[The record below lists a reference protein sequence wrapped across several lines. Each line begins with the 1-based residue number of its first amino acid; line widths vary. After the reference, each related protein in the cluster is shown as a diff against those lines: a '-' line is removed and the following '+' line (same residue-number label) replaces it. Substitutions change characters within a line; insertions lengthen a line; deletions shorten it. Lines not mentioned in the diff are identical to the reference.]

1 MSDASAEAERVNAAL
16 RSRGYWVVDV
26 PLGLLAG
33 RVAVQRPSLVVCDA
47 DAPGTLET
55 MNRMQLAAGGRPIEV
70 LLVGA
75 STDAGDEAHAELER
89 IASGFFARPIDPEE
103 LVNRIEQIVG
113 PAGSRP
119 SASGGPPAGR
129 SPVLVAASRRPYRY
143 EGSKLGQ
150 RGPLSGTPSAPS
162 TPPTS
167 PPSGVPSSAPAQSG
181 ATPSAPAPS
190 PNSPSSA
197 PSLVPPSGSRSSL
210 PPVTAAR
217 GGSVVPQGIGAVPHA
232 RLSPELELLLGRA
245 EQRVRHS
252 AAGAAAQLE
261 RLSPDAEV
269 EAILPADLLA
279 ALDEPLHL
287 EDDDDS
293 EDDSVA
299 GTAGG
304 SESGSRNGRTAD
316 AGTPSGS
323 RSLPRNDT
331 TSSFAKEARI
341 EVSAPNVD
349 SAPEF
354 TNEAPTAPPARQPPA
369 PPPPPPPPPPS
380 VRMIT
385 ALEPPELPAESRP
398 THGAVPSD
406 YPPPSAM
413 GLESASTKPPQRQ
426 EASRREPPRHEPP
439 ARHDPVRYEPPP
451 RHDPARY
458 DTPSRND
465 LPRGEPPPSP
475 DQQTNPHAPY
485 RPVGSSISNPPPPH
499 VGPSAP
505 DIPATLGSGGGLRA
519 LARAVA
525 ARFTGAVAFEDA
537 SGIRRVVFRDG
548 DFVTAASSA
557 ETETL
562 VAFLAQRG
570 DLSPD
575 ATQRVGRRLP
585 PFGRHAGAA
594 LVAQGHLRQD
604 ELWSVLRA
612 HAEWLIA
619 RVASMQAGAASLE
632 HDVPQ
637 RLHAEPGVFGGA
649 TGAEVLVEM
658 TRRVVAPADAITRLG
673 GREVRLFRGD
683 RRALLAECAL
693 ADAEVSLAEQA
704 DGGTLG
710 ELLKRAGADEFAC
723 VLWSLVE
730 LGVLQAAAASS
741 ARNEPRERPDPNVW
755 DPLDATALRKRIAA
769 RRALVEEGD
778 YFALLGVSRDA
789 TTYDLRRAYQTLR
802 SDLDPATV
810 LTAGTVD
817 LRDDVDTILEV
828 LDEAYDILR
837 DPVRR
842 ERYRRALEASPH

>member
-1 MSDASAEAERVNAAL
+1 
-16 RSRGYWVVDV
+16 
-26 PLGLLAG
+26 
-33 RVAVQRPSLVVCDA
+33 
-47 DAPGTLET
+47 
-55 MNRMQLAAGGRPIEV
+55 
-70 LLVGA
+70 
-75 STDAGDEAHAELER
+75 
-89 IASGFFARPIDPEE
+89 
-103 LVNRIEQIVG
+103 
-113 PAGSRP
+113 
-119 SASGGPPAGR
+119 
-129 SPVLVAASRRPYRY
+129 
-143 EGSKLGQ
+143 
-150 RGPLSGTPSAPS
+150 
-162 TPPTS
+162 
-167 PPSGVPSSAPAQSG
+167 
-181 ATPSAPAPS
+181 
-190 PNSPSSA
+190 
-197 PSLVPPSGSRSSL
+197 
-210 PPVTAAR
+210 
-217 GGSVVPQGIGAVPHA
+217 VVPQGIGAVPHA

-252 AAGAAAQLE
+252 AAGAAPIE

-287 EDDDDS
+287 EDDDDDA
-293 EDDSVA
+293 DDSVA

-304 SESGSRNGRTAD
+304 SESGSRGRGTAE
-316 AGTPSGS
+316 AGTPAGS
-323 RSLPRNDT
+323 RAVSRADT
-331 TSSFAKEARI
+331 TSSFAKEQRF
-341 EVSAPNVD
+341 ELSSPNID
-349 SAPEF
+349 SGPGFAS
-354 TNEAPTAPPARQPPA
+354 EAPTTPPARLPVAAPA
-369 PPPPPPPPPPS
+369 APPPPPPPPPPPS
-380 VRMIT
+380 VRMTT

-398 THGAVPSD
+398 THGALPSD
-406 YPPPSAM
+406 FPPPPSVV
-413 GLESASTKPPQRQ
+413 GLEPASTKPPQR
-426 EASRREPPRHEPP
+426 EPHRYEPPRHDPPTRHEP
-439 ARHDPVRYEPPP
+439 ARYDPPTRHEPVRYEPPP
-451 RHDPARY
+451 RHDP
-458 DTPSRND
+458 P
-465 LPRGEPPPSP
+465 PRAEPPPSP

-485 RPVGSSISNPPPPH
+485 RPLASSISNPPPPNA
-499 VGPSAP
+499 GPALP

-519 LARAVA
+519 LARSVA
-525 ARFTGAVAFEDA
+525 ARFTGAVAFEDE

-619 RVASMQAGAASLE
+619 RVASMQGGAASLE
-632 HDVPQ
+632 HEVPL

-658 TRRVVAPADAITRLG
+658 TRRVVTPADAITRLG
-673 GREVRLFRGD
+673 GREVRLLRGN
-683 RRALLAECAL
+683 RRALLSECAL
-693 ADAEVSLAEQA
+693 ADAEVTLAEQA

-723 VLWSLVE
+723 VIWSLVE
-730 LGVLQAAAASS
+730 LGVLQASAASS
-741 ARNEPRERPDPNVW
+741 ARNETRERSDPNAW
-755 DPLDATALRKRIAA
+755 DPLDATALRERVAA
-769 RRALVEEGD
+769 RRALVEESD

-802 SDLDPATV
+802 RDLDPATV

-817 LRDDVDTILEV
+817 LRDDVDSILEV

-842 ERYRRALEASPH
+842 ERYRRALEASPR